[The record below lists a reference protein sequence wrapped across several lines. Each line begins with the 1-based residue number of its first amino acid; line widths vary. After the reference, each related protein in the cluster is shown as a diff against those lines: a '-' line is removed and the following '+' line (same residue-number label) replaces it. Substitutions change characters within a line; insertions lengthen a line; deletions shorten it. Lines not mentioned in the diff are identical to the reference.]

1 MPYCEALEYF
11 MAIDTLEAQET
22 LLSLTIASSPNSKK
36 NDREKLHKEL
46 NKKAYSHIPKK
57 EMTTSDLASKLG
69 IDKWQM
75 KQQK

>member
-1 MPYCEALEYF
+1 

-22 LLSLTIASSPNSKK
+22 LLNLTISGSANTKK
-36 NDREKLHKEL
+36 NDREKLYREL
-46 NKKAYSHIPKK
+46 NKKAYSHLPKK